1 MGLTGLLQKAA
12 LGAALALGTFSSSG
26 CSSSSPASAYV
37 NYEKKTSNAEGK
49 AAFGEKVIAQL
60 QDEETQSPLE
70 NIAVHYLHTEQANT
84 LLAIDP
90 QGNYYPGL
98 ATFSSGEQQLE
109 RQRRKAKA
117 IVIGLQAF
125 RAGAG
130 AGKVILDTIN
140 NDHGNV
146 LGEDENVTRY
156 CMTLDE
162 IVKTTIDIPAGII
175 FIAPKLVYGD
185 AAEVIKIAGTTTLKE
200 IAEKYIVEEYGLQL
214 GYEVHVPKT
223 AMSICGQEY
232 EEAVCDISG
241 GQLEQLWSSELP
253 YWQIVGGCVPKGGT
267 TEGDPCKPE
276 EGLVFCDDFT
286 GEELDLGKWD
296 VNTDD
301 TDTIREYLPV
311 KEGILEMIVGPGT
324 AILDSRSSYTL
335 GDSTFIF
342 EARWKVRERE
352 GTDFD
357 VGLYGGTNL
366 EGGFYFERGYD
377 HNDLRCGNIAA
388 GTTDSKPCD
397 TDISQWHTTRLE
409 ASSERVQFYIDNK
422 PVATSNQPTTNNIP
436 LFIQVRCSSGD
447 ENQKRCFIDYLKLII
462 R

>member
-1 MGLTGLLQKAA
+1 MGTALTFGS
-12 LGAALALGTFSSSG
+12 FYSSG
-26 CSSSSPASAYV
+26 CGSSSPASAYV

-49 AAFGEKVIAQL
+49 VAFGEKVIAQL
-60 QDEETQSPLE
+60 QDEESQLPLE

-90 QGNYYPGL
+90 QGNYYPNL

-117 IVIGLQAF
+117 IVIGLKAF

-140 NDHGNV
+140 NAHGNV

-253 YWQIVGGCVPKGGT
+253 YWQIVGGCTPQGVPVD
-267 TEGDPCKPE
+267 GDPCQPE

-286 GEELDLGKWD
+286 GEELDYNKWD
-296 VNTDD
+296 VAAVDD
-301 TDTIREYLPV
+301 VITLNNGV
-311 KEGILEMIVGPGT
+311 LEIASKNA
-324 AILDSRSSYTL
+324 AILDSRSSYVL

-352 GTDFD
+352 GTLFHQDLVND
-357 VGLYGGTNL
+357 NLGVGLAYI
-366 EGGFYFERGYD
+366 
-377 HNDLRCGNIAA
+377 HNSNGLICIN
-388 GTTDSKPCD
+388 T
-397 TDISQWHTTRLE
+397 
-409 ASSERVQFYIDNK
+409 SSENCSETTNACDSDPTQFHIFRMEVSKSGVEYYIDNILK
-422 PVATSNQPTTNNIP
+422 AESNNCIPSLTNLNVH
-436 LFIQVRCSSGD
+436 LSCSSLD
-447 ENQKRCFIDYLKLII
+447 NQEKKCFVDYVKLSTL
-462 R
+462 